1 MRIMRKRAAVATA
14 AVAALVLSACGS
26 SDDGGD
32 DGGGGSAPKLDNG
45 AIGKIVDESDEKG
58 GTLKFGLA
66 GEWGDTVDPGETY
79 YGYSW
84 DMLRNYG
91 RSLVVFKSEPGAAG
105 LELTPDL
112 AEDLGK
118 SSDGG
123 KTWTYTLKKGLKYED
138 GSPITSADVKHAVL
152 RSTDKKTFP
161 NGPAYFEAMLAL
173 PEGYDGPYRTK
184 NMNTDSA
191 IETPDDSTIIFHLN
205 EPFAGFDYM
214 AQLPQTVP
222 VPQAKDTGAK
232 YKNHVLSS
240 GPYMFKGNYNPT
252 TGFTLVRNPNWDGST
267 DPNRKA
273 LPDEMTVQLNM
284 APDDVDNQIEA
295 GTLDVD
301 IAGTG
306 VQPAALTK
314 VLQDKALQARADN
327 PTIARNWYTS
337 INPTVKP
344 LDNIDCRKAV
354 IYAMSPTSYQ
364 NAYGG
369 KFAGGEI
376 ATTLLPPM
384 IPGYEDFDLYDVKKN
399 LNGQEDKAKESLEAC
414 GQPDGFETTMAYRDD
429 RPKEK
434 ATAEAFQEA
443 LGKVGIKV
451 TPKALPSGD
460 YFSGTCGLP
469 SYVVKN
475 NIGMCAN
482 GWGADWNDGFGF
494 LSQIVDS
501 RVIRETGGS
510 SNTSVRIP
518 EVDTMLDQAKV
529 EQDEAKRNEM
539 WAAIDRRVAE
549 EAVVYPGVY
558 AKSVL
563 LRSKNTTNVFINE
576 AFGYYDYTAMGVK
589 K

>member
-1 MRIMRKRAAVATA
+1 MRISRKKAAVALA
-14 AVAALVLSACGS
+14 AVAALGLSACGS
-26 SDDGGD
+26 GGD
-32 DGGGGSAPKLDNG
+32 SGGSESEPELSNAGL
-45 AIGKIVDESDEKG
+45 GKIVDESDEKG

-91 RSLVVFKSEPGAAG
+91 RSLVMFKTEPGKAG

-112 AEDLGK
+112 ATDLGK

-123 KTWTYTLKKGLKYED
+123 KTWTYTLQDGLKFED
-138 GSPITSADVKHAVL
+138 GSPITSQDVKYAVL

-161 NGPAYFEAMLAL
+161 NGPAYFEAMLDL
-173 PEGYDGPYRTK
+173 PKGWDGPYRTK

-191 IETPDDSTIIFHLN
+191 IETPDDKTIVFHLKQ
-205 EPFAGFDYM
+205 PFAGFDYL

-222 VPQAKDTGAK
+222 VPQEKDTGAK
-232 YKNHVLSS
+232 YKNHPISS

-252 TGFTLVRNPNWDGST
+252 TGFTLVRNPNWDPET

-273 LPDEMTVQLNM
+273 LPDEMTVKVNM
-284 APDDVDNQIEA
+284 SPDDVDNQIIA

-306 VQPAALTK
+306 VQPASVPK
-314 VLQDKALQARADN
+314 VLQQADLRERADN
-327 PTIARNWYTS
+327 PVNARLWYTS

-344 LDNIDCRKAV
+344 LDNIECRKA
-354 IYAMSPTSYQ
+354 IMYGMSPTSYQ

-369 KFAGGEI
+369 KYAGGDI
-376 ATTLLPPM
+376 ATTIMPPM
-384 IPGYEDFDLYDVKKN
+384 IPGYQDFDLWGQKDN
-399 LNGQEDKAKESLEAC
+399 PNGQTDKAKDALEKC
-414 GQPDGFETTMAYRDD
+414 GQPDGFEINMGYRDD

-434 ATAEAFQEA
+434 ATAEAFQQA
-443 LGKVGIKV
+443 LEKVGITV

-460 YFSGTCGLP
+460 YFSTTCGLP

-475 NIGMCAN
+475 NIGLCAN
-482 GWGADWNDGFGF
+482 GWGADWPDGYGF

-518 EVDTMLDQAKV
+518 EVDKMLDDAIV
-529 EQDEAKRNEM
+529 EQDETKRNEM
-539 WAAIDRRVAE
+539 WGEIDKRVME
-549 EAVVYPGVY
+549 EAVIYPGVY
-558 AKSVL
+558 AKAVL
-563 LRSKNTTNVFINE
+563 LRSKNTTNVFVNE
-576 AFGYYDYTAMGVK
+576 SFGYYDYTAMGVK
-589 K
+589 Q